1 MKSAL
6 FSSLLFL
13 TICTIGFFSV
23 PAYTYKP
30 YNKPQK
36 KVPKRDRM
44 DLAWEQEFE
53 MTRDPKTGTVPRE
66 RLLEAF
72 AYKQQ
77 LLQGIMGK
85 AAIAGVN
92 WTERGPRNCGGRT
105 RAILVDRN
113 DATRK
118 TIWAGSVAGGLW
130 KTTDITQA
138 QPNWVN
144 QNDFFDNMAITSIT
158 QGISNPQVMYFA
170 TGEGNGNIDA
180 VRGLGV
186 WKSTNGGSTWTQLS
200 ATLNSNFY
208 YCQRVFTYGNGD
220 TVFVG
225 TQTGLYRSVNGG
237 TSFTKVLGSGISS
250 AGGNEAEDI
259 ERAANGTLYATMSG
273 STSTSGTIH
282 KSYNN
287 GATWTTPLT
296 INGISGREIEIA
308 MSEVD
313 TTVIWGIVER
323 SSTIRAI
330 IKSNNAGVS
339 FDSTSAYPDDADGG
353 IPSYDFSRGQAW
365 YDLSIAVDPNN
376 AQVCFVGGVDLF
388 KTSNG
393 GALWQQ
399 ISHWYG
405 GFGFQDVHADQ
416 HTAVFAPG
424 NSSVIYFGND
434 GGIYQST
441 NATASTPTLTSK
453 EFNYNTTQF
462 YAADLHP
469 NAGSNHFLAG
479 AQDNGS
485 HRFATA
491 GINSTTE
498 VTGGDGAFCHIDQNQ
513 PSYQFTSYVY
523 NSYYRSTNGGSSF
536 SSSGLTFGSSTG
548 RFINPT
554 DYDDSLNVMYAAY
567 GNGTY
572 LLWSNPQTGNTNRTI
587 TVTALNSSMVSAIKV
602 SPNVTGRVYFGTGGG
617 RVVRVDSAQMASG
630 TVAGVHINS
639 GSSMPSGY
647 VNCIEVEP
655 GNENHIVVVYSN
667 YGVSNV
673 WETRN
678 GGTSWTA
685 IDGNLPDMPVR
696 WALLNPLR
704 PYQVLIATELGV
716 WSTDSMR
723 GSSTNWQPSN
733 SGLSNTRVDML
744 KMRRSDYLVI
754 AATHGRGVFSTDVFT
769 NAVSTPS
776 ADFYAAKT
784 VGYPGNSIQFVS
796 ASTAATSY
804 RWDFG
809 DGSISTQ
816 QNPTKTYSN
825 SGVYTVR
832 LIINN
837 GADTMIKTN
846 YISIQPYRGIPY
858 TAASGG
864 NFDVNPNDF
873 AQMTVSGTSFER
885 GFSVITGKSGTYSGN
900 YAWVTSLGSNYID
913 NTETHLYS
921 PSFNCMVSGTYTL
934 TFYTK
939 YKTETSWDGFR
950 VEYSTN
956 HGSTWLPLGTSLA
969 TNWYDY
975 ANTSGGRPFPTNE
988 AYFSN
993 STSMT
998 SFQQRV
1004 FSTTAFAGNSTVC
1017 FRFVFKSD
1025 DAVTDAGIALDNFE
1039 LNGPSNNPLPVKLGH
1054 FAARRNGEDVQV
1066 SWSTYAERNNKGF
1079 ELYVSDGATGN
1090 WTLLTTLA
1098 GNNTAGT
1105 KQYTYMHKQAGKQSL
1120 AYYLKQT
1127 DLDGSTYS
1135 TPQVVVPPLPEAA
1148 TSQALFYTIP
1158 QDNQQLRVMIGNN
1171 ETMSQLWVYNQRGQ
1185 LVKSIGPVQSSGMI
1199 DLSDLP
1205 AGIYYLHGLVSGQ
1218 QQVSKVALYR

>member
-1 MKSAL
+1 
-6 FSSLLFL
+6 
-13 TICTIGFFSV
+13 
-23 PAYTYKP
+23 
-30 YNKPQK
+30 
-36 KVPKRDRM
+36 M

-53 MTRDPKTGTVPRE
+53 MTKDPKTGTVPRE
-66 RLLEAF
+66 RLLEAY

-113 DATRK
+113 DPTRK

-130 KTTDITQA
+130 KTTDITLS
-138 QPNWVN
+138 QPVWTN

-158 QGISNPQVMYFA
+158 QAVNNPLVMYFA

-186 WKSTNGGSTWTQLS
+186 WKSTNGGTTWTQLS
-200 ATLNSNFY
+200 ATINSNFY

-273 STSTSGTIH
+273 SSSTSGTIH

-308 MSEVD
+308 MGETD
-313 TTVIWGIVER
+313 TNVIWGIVER
-323 SSTIRAI
+323 SSAIRAI
-330 IKSNNAGVS
+330 IRSTNAGVA

-353 IPSYDFSRGQAW
+353 IPANDFSRSQAW
-365 YDLSIAVDPNN
+365 YDLSIAADPNN
-376 AQVCFVGGVDLF
+376 PLVCFVGGIDLF
-388 KTSNG
+388 KTTNG
-393 GALWQQ
+393 GTSWQQ
-399 ISHWYG
+399 VSHWYG
-405 GFGFQDVHADQ
+405 GFGFQEVHADQ
-416 HTAVFAPG
+416 HIALFAPG

-434 GGIYQST
+434 GGVYQST
-441 NATASTPTLTSK
+441 NATATIPTITSK

-462 YAADLHP
+462 YAADIHP
-469 NAGSNHFLAG
+469 NTGSNHFLAG

-485 HRFATA
+485 HRFSNA

-513 PSYQFTSYVY
+513 PAYQFTSYVY

-536 SSSGLTFGSSTG
+536 SGSGLTFGSSTG

-567 GNGTY
+567 SGGTY
-572 LLWSNPQTGNTNRTI
+572 LCWSNPQTGNTNSTI
-587 TVTALNSSMVSAIKV
+587 TVTALNSSMVSAVKV

-617 RVVRVDSAQMASG
+617 RVVRVDSAQLASG
-630 TVAGVHINS
+630 TIAGVHINS
-639 GSSMPSGY
+639 GSAMPSGY
-647 VNCIEVEP
+647 VSCIEVEQ

-678 GGTSWTA
+678 GGTTWSA
-685 IDGNLPDMPVR
+685 IDGNLPDMPIR

-704 PYQVLIATELGV
+704 PSQALIATELGV
-716 WSTDSMR
+716 WSTDSMN
-723 GSSTNWQPSN
+723 GSATNWQPSN

-744 KMRRSDYLVI
+744 KMRRSDYMVI
-754 AATHGRGVFSTDVFT
+754 AATHGRGLFTTDVFT
-769 NAVSTPS
+769 IAVSTPS
-776 ADFYAAKT
+776 ADFYAEKN
-784 VGYPGNSIQFVS
+784 VGYPGGSIQFVS
-796 ASTAATSY
+796 SSVAATSY

-809 DGSISTQ
+809 DGTNSTL
-816 QNPTKTYSN
+816 QNPAKVYNN
-825 SGVYTVR
+825 SGAYTVR

-837 GADTMIKTN
+837 GIDTAIKTA
-846 YISIQPYRGIPY
+846 YINILPYRGVPY
-858 TAASGG
+858 LAANGG

-873 AQMTVSGTSFER
+873 AQFTVAGTAFER
-885 GFSVITGKSGTYSGN
+885 GFSVISGKSGTFSGN
-900 YAWVTSLGSNYID
+900 NAWVTSLASNYEN
-913 NTETHLYS
+913 NTETHLYT
-921 PSFNCMVSGTYTL
+921 PSFNCLAAGAYTL
-934 TFYTK
+934 SFYTK
-939 YKTETSWDGFR
+939 YKTESTWDGFR
-950 VEYSTN
+950 IEYSTN
-956 HGSTWLPLGTSLA
+956 NGNSWQPLGTSLA

-975 ANTSGGRPFPTNE
+975 ANTAAGRPFPTNE
-988 AYFSN
+988 AFFSN
-993 STSMT
+993 STTMN

-1004 FSTTAFAGNSTVC
+1004 FSTTAFAGNNAVC

-1025 DAVTDAGIALDNFE
+1025 DAVADVGIAIDNIE
-1039 LNGPSNNPLPVKLGH
+1039 LNGPSNNPLPVKLGN
-1054 FAARRNGEDVQV
+1054 FTAKRNQEDVLV
-1066 SWSTYAERNNKGF
+1066 SWTTYEEKNNKGF
-1079 ELYVSDGATGN
+1079 ELYVSEGANGN
-1090 WTLLTTLA
+1090 WRLLTKIS
-1098 GNNTAGT
+1098 GNNGT
-1105 KQYTYMHKQAGKQSL
+1105 GTRQYAYVHKQAGKQTL

-1127 DLDGSTYS
+1127 DLDGSVYQT
-1135 TPQVVVPPLPEAA
+1135 QQIVVPPIPDKG
-1148 TSQALFYTIP
+1148 SQQEVFYTI
-1158 QDNQQLRVMIGNN
+1158 NEGRQQLRLMQTDGA
-1171 ETMSQLWVYNQRGQ
+1171 TLPHLWIYNQRGQ
-1185 LVKSIGPVQSSGMI
+1185 LVKTI
-1199 DLSDLP
+1199 DNVESNSVLDCSDLP
-1205 AGIYYLHGLVSGQ
+1205 TGVYYLHTQLQGK
-1218 QQVSKVALYR
+1218 QQVSKVVLYP